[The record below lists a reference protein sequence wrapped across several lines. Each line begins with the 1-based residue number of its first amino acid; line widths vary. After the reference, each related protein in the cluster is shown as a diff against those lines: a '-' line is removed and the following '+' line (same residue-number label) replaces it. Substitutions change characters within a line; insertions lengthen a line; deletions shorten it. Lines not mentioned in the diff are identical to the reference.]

1 MILFALGFVFGT
13 WWLQQQATLPGLQG
27 AWILACSLPVFV
39 LMIRCQRRWLKQVGV
54 FLLAALLGFA
64 WAAALVKLRLGD
76 ALPPEWQQK
85 SIVLQGVVATLP
97 ERNERG
103 ERFRFDVEQ
112 VLTPGARVPRHISLS
127 WYGEGNNDM
136 APAARFHAGE
146 RWQFTVRLKR
156 PHGTYNPHGF
166 DFEAWALAENIRAT
180 GSIKAKSGYKKL
192 QDFVWQPS
200 YMIEAARERLG
211 ERIGRALAGKSYA
224 GVIRALVIGDDQ
236 AISAQDWQIYARTG
250 TNHLMSIS
258 GLHITMLAGLVF
270 ALTAFAWRRF
280 PALVMRLPTRKAA
293 TIAGL
298 CVALLYALLAGWSV
312 PTQRTVYMLATFAL
326 ALLYGRGVSIGRALA
341 LALLV
346 VTLLDPWAVIAPGFW
361 LSFSAV
367 ALLAYVSNGRLKAA
381 SWWREAVR
389 GQWAMSIG
397 LLPLL
402 VALFGQASLVSPV
415 ANAFAIPVISLLV
428 VPLSI
433 LGALFPFDSVLHA
446 AHAILAACMQA
457 LMWLSA
463 LPIATWHQAAA
474 PGWTLLLAAC
484 GVLWLLLPHGFP
496 QRWLGLLLLLPM
508 LLVRPPL
515 PKPGEIYVTVLDV
528 GQGLS
533 VLVQTAQHAMLY
545 DAGPRFNSQSD
556 AGMRIVVPYLRGH
569 GVARLDGL
577 VLSHNDMDHIGG
589 ADAVLAQ
596 VPVNWLLDSFGYATA
611 VASPKQ
617 MRCAAGQ
624 HWQWDGVRF
633 EVLSPAFQSY
643 QDPQLSDNN
652 RSCVVKVSSA
662 YGSVLLPG
670 DIEKEVER
678 ALLQV
683 NQDALSSDADFSARI
698 ASDVLIAPHHGSK
711 TSSTPDFIAAVQPR
725 QVVMTMGY
733 LNRFKHPKA
742 EIVARYEGA
751 GAKIYRSDYHGA
763 LEFCFCKQGNL
774 RPLAWRQ
781 ARVRYWQD
789 ENL

>member
-1 MILFALGFVFGT
+1 MILFASGFVFGA
-13 WWLQQQATLPGLQG
+13 WWLQQQAALPGLEA
-27 AWILACSLPVFV
+27 AWISAPSLF
-39 LMIRCQRRWLKQVGV
+39 IFFKIWQSQHIGLKRISL
-54 FLLAALLGFA
+54 FLLAVILGFGWAALLA
-64 WAAALVKLRLGD
+64 KIRLAD
-76 ALPPEWQQK
+76 ELPAEWQQK
-85 SIVLQGVVATLP
+85 SIVVQGVIAALP

-103 ERFRFDVEQ
+103 ERFRFDVEK
-112 VLTPGARVPRHISLS
+112 VLTPQARVPQHVSLS
-127 WYGEGNNDM
+127 WYED
-136 APAARFHAGE
+136 AEEDASPQARFHAGE
-146 RWQFTVRLKR
+146 RWQFAVRLKR
-156 PHGTYNPHGF
+156 PHGTYNPHVF
-166 DFEAWALAENIRAT
+166 DFEAWALAENMRAT

-192 QDFVWQPS
+192 SNFVWRPG

-211 ERIGRALAGKSYA
+211 ERIDRALTGKPYA
-224 GVIRALVIGDDQ
+224 GVIRALVVGDDQ
-236 AISAQDWQIYARTG
+236 AISAQDWQIYTRTG

-258 GLHITMLAGLVF
+258 GLHITMLAGLAF
-270 ALTAFAWRRF
+270 AVTAFFWRRF
-280 PALVMRLPTRKAA
+280 PQLVMRLPTRKAA
-293 TIAGL
+293 TVAGL
-298 CVALLYALLAGWSV
+298 LVALLYALLAGWSV

-326 ALLYGRGVSIGRALA
+326 ALLYGRGVSIARALA

-381 SWWREAVR
+381 SLWREAVR

-433 LGALFPFDSVLHA
+433 LGALLPFDSVLHA
-446 AHAILAACMQA
+446 AHAILAVCMQA

-463 LPIATWHQAAA
+463 LPIATWQQAAA

-484 GVLWLLLPHGFP
+484 GVLWLLLPRGFP

-508 LLVRPPL
+508 LLVKPPL
-515 PKPGEIYVTVLDV
+515 PKPGEMYVTVLDV

-545 DAGPRFNSQSD
+545 DAGPRFNTQSD
-556 AGMRIVVPYLRGH
+556 AGMRIVVPYLRGR

-596 VPVNWLLDSFGYATA
+596 VPTKWLLDSFDFETT

-617 MRCAAGQ
+617 IRCVAGQ

-633 EVLSPAFQSY
+633 EVLAPASQSY
-643 QDPQLSDNN
+643 QDDALSDNN
-652 RSCVVKVSSA
+652 RSCVLKASSA
-662 YGSVLLPG
+662 QGSILLPG
-670 DIEKEVER
+670 DIEQEAEM
-678 ALLQV
+678 ALLRA
-683 NQDALSSDADFSARI
+683 NQDAPSSDTAFPADI

-711 TSSTPDFIAAVQPR
+711 TSSTPDFIATVQPR
-725 QVVMTMGY
+725 WVVMAVGY

-742 EIVARYEGA
+742 EITVRYENSG
-751 GAKIYRSDYHGA
+751 INIFRSDHHGA
-763 LEFCFCKQGNL
+763 LEFCFCKPGNL
-774 RPLAWRQ
+774 RPLAWRET
-781 ARVRYWQD
+781 RVRYWQD
-789 ENL
+789 KNL

>member
-1 MILFALGFVFGT
+1 MNHFFLDVYYDQQYRLDRMFG
-13 WWLQQQATLPGLQG
+13 A
-27 AWILACSLPVFV
+27 V
-39 LMIRCQRRWLKQVGV
+39 
-54 FLLAALLGFA
+54 LLGC
-64 WAAALVKLRLGD
+64 
-76 ALPPEWQQK
+76 
-85 SIVLQGVVATLP
+85 T
-97 ERNERG
+97 
-103 ERFRFDVEQ
+103 
-112 VLTPGARVPRHISLS
+112 
-127 WYGEGNNDM
+127 
-136 APAARFHAGE
+136 
-146 RWQFTVRLKR
+146 
-156 PHGTYNPHGF
+156 
-166 DFEAWALAENIRAT
+166 
-180 GSIKAKSGYKKL
+180 
-192 QDFVWQPS
+192 
-200 YMIEAARERLG
+200 
-211 ERIGRALAGKSYA
+211 
-224 GVIRALVIGDDQ
+224 
-236 AISAQDWQIYARTG
+236 
-250 TNHLMSIS
+250 
-258 GLHITMLAGLVF
+258 
-270 ALTAFAWRRF
+270 
-280 PALVMRLPTRKAA
+280 
-293 TIAGL
+293 
-298 CVALLYALLAGWSV
+298 
-312 PTQRTVYMLATFAL
+312 
-326 ALLYGRGVSIGRALA
+326 A

-367 ALLAYVSNGRLKAA
+367 ALLGYVSNGRLKAA
-381 SWWREAVR
+381 SWWREAMR
-389 GQWAMSIG
+389 GQWAMSVG

-415 ANAFAIPVISLLV
+415 ANAFAIPVISLFV
-428 VPLSI
+428 VPVSI
-433 LGALFPFDSVLHA
+433 LGALLPIDVVLQA
-446 AHAILAACMQA
+446 AHGILTACMQA
-457 LMWLSA
+457 LTWLSA
-463 LPIATWHQAAA
+463 LPVATWQQAAA
-474 PGWTLLLAAC
+474 PIWTLLLAAC

-508 LLVRPPL
+508 LLVKSPL

-617 MRCAAGQ
+617 MLCAVGQ

-633 EVLSPAFQSY
+633 EVLSPALQSY

-711 TSSTPDFIAAVQPR
+711 TSSTPDFIAAVQPK